1 MRCHTEPRLD
11 PQLSCVHSH
20 HLVFE
25 HVPSSTWNVFP
36 LHPLPGFCKTVFY
49 SISISLLRS
58 FPECLAQCL
67 TPWSALINVGQ
78 HGQACEDWEHRGFP
92 STQLP
97 TGRRKTAGGLENPP
111 SPESRSKGKQ
121 HQCSK
126 TSLQGSH

>member
-1 MRCHTEPRLD
+1 MRCHTEACLG
-11 PQLSCVHSH
+11 PQLSCVHSY

-25 HVPSSTWNVFP
+25 RVPSTWNVFP
-36 LHPLPGFCKTVFY
+36 FHPLPGFCKTVFY
-49 SISISLLRS
+49 SISLRLLRS

-67 TPWSALINVGQ
+67 TPWSALINGEGQ
-78 HGQACEDWEHRGFP
+78 HAQAGEDWEHRGFP

-97 TGRRKTAGGLENPP
+97 TGRTTSGGLENPP
-111 SPESRSKGKQ
+111 SPESRSKGKR